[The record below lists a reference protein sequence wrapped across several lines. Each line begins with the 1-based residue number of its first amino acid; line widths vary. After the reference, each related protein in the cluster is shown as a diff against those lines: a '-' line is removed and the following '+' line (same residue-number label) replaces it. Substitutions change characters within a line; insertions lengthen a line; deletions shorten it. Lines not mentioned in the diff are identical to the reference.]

1 MPPMDSALAGW
12 YDLPLVALSVVI
24 AICAAYAALDLAGR
38 VTAARGYARH
48 VWLGGGASAMG
59 LGIWS
64 MHYIGMLAFH
74 LPIPVQ
80 YDWPGVVMSLV
91 AAILASAVA
100 LCVVSQPRMGP
111 WRAVAGSIFMGAAI
125 AAMHYIGM
133 EAMRLEAMCHYDTRL
148 VILSIV
154 LAIVISFVALWL
166 VFYVREDTKNN
177 AWRKLASAGVMGA
190 AIPVMHYTGMAAATF
205 TASNQAPD
213 LSHAVSISTLGIAS
227 IAVVTLVVLGIAIL
241 SSLFDRKFSA
251 QTLELKAAE
260 QRYRLLF
267 ERSLAG
273 VLRTNLDGQIVDCN
287 SACARIFGFSSR
299 EEMMETRMGER
310 YAKPGDREAFLA
322 RLMPTGNM
330 TNYEH
335 RMRRKDG
342 SPVWLLA
349 STTVAGQKYGAPAAT
364 ESTLIDITERKR
376 VEEELQH
383 AKDIAEA
390 ASRAKSEFLAN
401 MSHEIRT
408 PMNGIIGMTELALET
423 NLTEEQRE
431 YLSMVKT
438 SADAL
443 LSVINDILDFSKIEA
458 GKMDLDLSVFSV
470 REVLEETIKAFGV
483 TAGEKR
489 LELVCDIR
497 SDIPPI
503 VEGDSTKLRQVVVNL
518 LGNAIKFT
526 DQGEVVLQ
534 VEVEKKEEQD
544 VELHFI
550 VRDTGVGVPREK
562 QQLIFEAFAQA
573 DSSSRRKYGG
583 TGLGLTISS
592 RLVAM
597 MGGRIWLESEL
608 GQGSTFHF
616 TTRFKLPQSVPERPD
631 LDGQTSL
638 AGIPVLVVD
647 DNPTNRRILEQT
659 LLQWGM
665 KPVAVATGW
674 AALAALR
681 RAKETGNPTPLVL
694 LDAQMPQLDGFATA
708 AKIKQDPALLTAT
721 IMMLTSGG
729 QRGDADRCRQVGI
742 SAYLSKPVRQR
753 ELREAILRVLGLR
766 QRGEATKLITRYS
779 LEKPP
784 ERLRILLAEYNAIN
798 REVAL
803 RILSKRGHSVEVV
816 PDGRMALRALDTQ
829 GFDVV
834 LMDVQMP
841 EMDGFEATAEIRRKE
856 GASGAHIPIIAMT
869 AHAMKGDRERCLA
882 AGMDGYISKPIQAEE
897 LLKMTESFGRDS
909 GPLEIGREQENAVLD
924 HDLALARVDG
934 DQALLS
940 DLAKLF
946 CEECPR
952 MVAAVREAVSS
963 RDAKSLER
971 AAHSLKGSIATFA
984 AQGAHDAALQLE
996 RLARAGDL
1004 SAAENAYL
1012 VLANEI
1018 QRLKPALED
1027 LATHERSVAELESL

>member
-1 MPPMDSALAGW
+1 MLPMNAALAGS
-12 YDLPLVALSVVI
+12 YDVPLVALSVVM

-38 VTAARGYARH
+38 VTAAHGYARH
-48 VWLGGGASAMG
+48 AWLGGGASAMG
-59 LGIWS
+59 LGIWA

-80 YDWPGVVMSLV
+80 YDWPGVLMSLM
-91 AAILASAVA
+91 AAVFASAVA
-100 LCVVSQPRMGP
+100 LYVVSRPQMGS
-111 WRAVAGSIFMGAAI
+111 WTAVAGSVFMGAGI

-133 EAMRLEAMCHYDTRL
+133 EAMRLEAMCQYDLWL
-148 VILSIV
+148 VTLSIV

-166 VFYVREDTKNN
+166 VFNVREDTKNN
-177 AWRKLASAGVMGA
+177 TWRKLGSASVMGA

-205 TASNQAPD
+205 TRTSQAPD
-213 LSHAVSISTLGIAS
+213 LSHAIDISALGIAS
-227 IAVVTLVVLGIAIL
+227 ITMVTLVVLGIAIL
-241 SSLFDRKFSA
+241 GSLFDRRFSA

-273 VLRTNLDGQIVDCN
+273 VLRTGLNGQVLDCN
-287 SACARIFGFSSR
+287 GACAHIFGFSSR
-299 EEMMETRMGER
+299 EEMMGTQMGER
-310 YAKPGDREAFLA
+310 YTKPGDRQEFLA
-322 RLMPTGNM
+322 KLMATGSM

-335 RMRRKDG
+335 CMRRKDG

-349 STTVAGQKYGAPAAT
+349 STTVAGQKYGAPATT
-364 ESTLIDITERKR
+364 ESTLIDITERKKA
-376 VEEELQH
+376 EEELQH
-383 AKDIAEA
+383 AKDVAVA
-390 ASRAKSEFLAN
+390 ASRSKSEFLAN

-423 NLTEEQRE
+423 NLSEEQRE

-470 REVLEETIKAFGV
+470 RELLEETIKAFGV

-489 LELVCDIR
+489 LELVSDIR
-497 SDIPPI
+497 SDIPPL
-503 VEGDSTKLRQVVVNL
+503 VQGDSTKLRQVVVNL

-526 DQGEVVLQ
+526 DHGEVVLQ
-534 VEVEKKEEQD
+534 VDVDKREEQT

-550 VRDTGVGVPREK
+550 VRDSGIGVPKEK

-573 DSSSRRKYGG
+573 DGSSRRKYGG

-597 MGGRIWLESEL
+597 MGGRIWLESEP

-616 TTRFKLPQSVPERPD
+616 TARFELPQAVPQKPD
-631 LDGQTSL
+631 VDGQLSL

-665 KPVAVATGW
+665 NPVSVASGW

-766 QRGEATKLITRYS
+766 QRGEATKLVTRYS

-784 ERLRILLAEYNAIN
+784 ERLRILLAEDNAIN
-798 REVAL
+798 REVAS
-803 RILSKRGHSVEVV
+803 RILSKRGHFVEVV
-816 PDGRMALRALDTQ
+816 PDGKMALKALDIQ
-829 GFDVV
+829 DFDVV
-834 LMDVQMP
+834 LMDIQMP

-856 GASGAHIPIIAMT
+856 GASGRHIPIVAMT

-897 LLKMTESFGRDS
+897 LLKVTETFGRDS
-909 GPLEIGREQENAVLD
+909 GPLENVREQENAVFD

-934 DQALLS
+934 DQLLLS
-940 DLAKLF
+940 DLAQLF

-952 MVAAVREAVSS
+952 MLVAVQEAISAQ
-963 RDAKSLER
+963 DAKRLER

-1004 SAAENAYL
+1004 STTESVYL
-1012 VLANEI
+1012 VLVGEI
-1018 QRLKPALED
+1018 ERLRPALEA
-1027 LATHERSVAELESL
+1027 LATQKSIAELESL